1 MRGWEGFNINVK
13 FRGEEVDVNGSWYR
27 GHGGYVSTINDILGE
42 PPEPSELELDEIEFE
57 GVSIYPFLSQSLIDD
72 LEEIV
77 LQELAE
83 Y

>member
-1 MRGWEGFNINVK
+1 MKGWEGFNINVK
-13 FRGEEVDVNGSWYR
+13 FRGEEVDVSGSWSR

-42 PPEPSELELDEIEFE
+42 PPEPSELEIDEIEFE
-57 GVSIYPFLSQSLIDD
+57 GVSIYPFLSQVLLDD

-77 LQELAE
+77 LEELDE

>member
-1 MRGWEGFNINVK
+1 MSGWEGFNINVK
-13 FRGEEVDVNGSWYR
+13 FRGEEVDVCGSWNR

-42 PPEPSELELDEIEFE
+42 PPEPSELEIDEIEFE
-57 GVSIYPFLSQSLIDD
+57 GVSIYPFLSQALLDD

-77 LQELAE
+77 LQELDD